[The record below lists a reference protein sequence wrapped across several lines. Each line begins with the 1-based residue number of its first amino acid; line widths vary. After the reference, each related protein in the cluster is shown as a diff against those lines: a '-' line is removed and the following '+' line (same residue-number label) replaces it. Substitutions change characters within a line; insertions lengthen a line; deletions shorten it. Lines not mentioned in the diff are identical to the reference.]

1 MSWANP
7 ETFEELNGY
16 IKNPLRLI
24 EGNYFASQRDI
35 ASTLGLIGVTNEDL
49 SGLCNSFYKSFSKET
64 KHFIGEYYEFR
75 KIGTVPKWAVAA
87 GKELEISP
95 ESVFH
100 GFVSLEYFPCF
111 ENEVFPFSPEV
122 EKAFYFVVY
131 HQKLSEYIESLEDDD
146 NKFQKLKFFSTFIK
160 NKNLPN
166 WASKVLCVYLYGFVG
181 IERIHDYSILGVY
194 FQNAVPNVDY
204 PYSYKIVGECGI
216 RLPSQAELIAWKP
229 NFVVRKKRMEED
241 IEKMTIVRE
250 AKNQQCKNRTD
261 LYLCVMDLAEK
272 KTGKEISYQ
281 TAMNW
286 AKAYEK
292 QGYKL
297 FES

>member
-24 EGNYFASQRDI
+24 EGNYFASQQDI

-75 KIGTVPKWAVAA
+75 KNGTVPKWAVAR

-100 GFVSLEYFPCF
+100 AFVSLEYSPCF

-122 EKAFYFVVY
+122 EKAFYFVAY

-166 WASKVLCVYLYGFVG
+166 WASRVLCVYLYGFVG

-194 FQNAVPNVDY
+194 FQNAVPSVDY
-204 PYSYKIVGECGI
+204 PYSYIIVDKCGI

-229 NFVVRKKRMEED
+229 NFVVRKKRLAED
-241 IEKMTIVRE
+241 ETKMTIVRDVKKQGYE
-250 AKNQQCKNRTD
+250 TRTD
-261 LYLCVMDLAEK
+261 LYFAVIDSAGIKGK
-272 KTGKEISYQ
+272 KISFQ
-281 TAMNW
+281 AAANW
-286 AKAYEK
+286 VKAYETE
-292 QGYKL
+292 GYRL
-297 FES
+297 FEK